1 MNILERHWSFDMQV
15 KQIDDTHYVFEN
27 ESLTAYL
34 EILYEQ
40 KVNIIIKLNYN
51 NEEYVVYEKDLI
63 GVDVFAQVDKILLRY
78 IKIPEIIKKTNE
90 IIREKLL
97 NHKINYI
104 KESMNCYHNHF
115 FINYY
120 IEDILRPFLSVQFD
134 EFKNFSVYLNYIKY
148 INGYKIYFDFSTL
161 VFTVNLS
168 DIEDSIE
175 TILNIKVQEEI

>member
-63 GVDVFAQVDKILLRY
+63 GVDVLR
-78 IKIPEIIKKTNE
+78 K
-90 IIREKLL
+90 
-97 NHKINYI
+97 
-104 KESMNCYHNHF
+104 
-115 FINYY
+115 
-120 IEDILRPFLSVQFD
+120 
-134 EFKNFSVYLNYIKY
+134 
-148 INGYKIYFDFSTL
+148 
-161 VFTVNLS
+161 
-168 DIEDSIE
+168 
-175 TILNIKVQEEI
+175 